1 MNSDSQSWNHYK
13 KIRQQGKCACT
24 RLHKATFRNYTYV
37 LNSGD
42 PLTVSFIQTT
52 LTSPPPPHPFSSL
65 YYQPNT
71 LIPPHCNT
79 IKATQHLKI
88 MIWVWC
94 RTLNTYSCMRQKKKT
109 LANYC
114 NDENSLRQ
122 SWWKTCRYD
131 LQKKRHFYILEKFVI
146 SYNRAQRHLH
156 SQDLVKCAGD
166 RKIILCCI
174 KDQDSWIIWE
184 SLTYYMHVLVLTY

>member
-1 MNSDSQSWNHYK
+1 MCLYQTA
-13 KIRQQGKCACT
+13 QGYFQKLYICAKLWRPMDCLFQT
-24 RLHKATFRNYTYV
+24 NNPTFTA
-37 LNSGD
+37 
-42 PLTVSFIQTT
+42 
-52 LTSPPPPHPFSSL
+52 PPPHPFSSL

>member
-1 MNSDSQSWNHYK
+1 MESLQEN
-13 KIRQQGKCACT
+13 
-24 RLHKATFRNYTYV
+24 KATGQVYLY
-37 LNSGD
+37 
-42 PLTVSFIQTT
+42 QTAQGYFKKLYICAKLWRPMDCLFQT
-52 LTSPPPPHPFSSL
+52 NNPNFTPPPPHPFSSL

-114 NDENSLRQ
+114 NDENSLCQ
-122 SWWKTCRYD
+122 SWWKMCRYD
-131 LQKKRHFYILEKFVI
+131 LQKKRQFYILEKFVI